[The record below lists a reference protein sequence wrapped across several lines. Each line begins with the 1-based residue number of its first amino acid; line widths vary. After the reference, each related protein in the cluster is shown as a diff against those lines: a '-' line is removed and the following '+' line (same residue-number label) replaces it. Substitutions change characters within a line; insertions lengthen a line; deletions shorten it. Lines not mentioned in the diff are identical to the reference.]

1 MRLASHD
8 LSQHIGGLARLGR
21 QRDFSLPRF
30 AKALSAIARNGD
42 RGDVLRQLLV
52 EWTGLPFEAADALE
66 RWSEIERM
74 LPALRQKLGPPL
86 GLQTVL
92 LHHLHSKKGLL
103 KEPRLVSEADLA
115 VLRVNAITDP
125 LTGLYNR
132 RFLVDHLGREIS
144 RAERSGG
151 ILAVGM
157 MDLKGFKS
165 INDRMGHAVGDS
177 VLVRTARIVRESLRA
192 VDAGCRWGGDEFVLV
207 LPNTDMI
214 SALAVLE
221 RVREL
226 VGAMSLAGRSG
237 APALDLHYGV
247 ASYPN
252 DGKSTDFLLK
262 VADLRLYQCRS
273 QSAYEGEG
281 SERRLHPRFAPEEMS
296 LRMEWNGRQRNS
308 RAVTASVVDVS
319 YRGLAFHAKKSEKWP
334 RRWKAEILQKN
345 DPERHP
351 IRLRA
356 LNIAPMPEGGVR
368 VGCAYV

>member
-8 LSQHIGGLARLGR
+8 LSQSLDTLARLGR

-30 AKALSAIARNGD
+30 TKALSSIARNGD
-42 RGDVLRQLLV
+42 RGEVLRQLLA
-52 EWTGLPFEAADALE
+52 EWTGIPFEASEALE
-66 RWSEIERM
+66 RWNEIER
-74 LPALRQKLGPPL
+74 LVAALRQKLGGPI

-92 LHHLHSKKGLL
+92 LHHLHSKTGLL
-103 KEPRLVSEADLA
+103 KDPRLVSEADLA

-132 RFLVDHLGREIS
+132 RFLVDHLSREIS

-165 INDRMGHAVGDS
+165 INDRMGHPVGDS
-177 VLVRTARIVRESLRA
+177 VLVRTARVVRESLRA

-214 SALAVLE
+214 SALSVLE
-221 RVREL
+221 RVRET
-226 VGAMSLAGRSG
+226 VAAIPLAGRAG
-237 APALDLHYGV
+237 AALDLHYGV

-273 QSAYEGEG
+273 QSSFEAGG
-281 SERRLHPRFAPEEMS
+281 SERRLHPRFVPEEMA
-296 LRMEWNGRQRNS
+296 LRMEWNGARGF
-308 RAVTASVVDVS
+308 TAPVVDVS
-319 YRGLAFHAKKSEKWP
+319 YRGLAFRARKNEKWP
-334 RRWKAEILQKN
+334 SRWKAEIVQKN

-356 LNIAPMPEGGVR
+356 LHSAPLPGGGVR

>member
-1 MRLASHD
+1 MRLASDD
-8 LSQHIGGLARLGR
+8 LNEHIGRLARLGR

-30 AKALSAIARNGD
+30 SKSLSSIARNGG
-42 RGDVLRQLLV
+42 RGEVLRQLLA
-52 EWTGLPFEAADALE
+52 EWTGLPFEAPEALE
-66 RWSEIERM
+66 RWTEIER
-74 LPALRQKLGPPL
+74 LIPALREKLGSPL

-92 LHHLHSKKGLL
+92 LHHLHSRKGLM

-132 RFLVDHLGREIS
+132 RFLVDHLSREIS

-165 INDRMGHAVGDS
+165 INDRMGHPVGDS
-177 VLVRTARIVRESLRA
+177 VLVRTARVVRDSLRA

-214 SALAVLE
+214 SALAVME
-221 RVREL
+221 RVREKVADIPL
-226 VGAMSLAGRSG
+226 SDRTAT
-237 APALDLHYGV
+237 ALDLHYGV

-262 VADLRLYQCRS
+262 IADLRLYQCRS
-273 QSAYEGEG
+273 QSAFEG

-296 LRMEWNGRQRNS
+296 LRMEWKGPARPH
-308 RAVTASVVDVS
+308 TAPVVDVS
-319 YRGLAFHAKKSEKWP
+319 FGGISFYAKRAEKWP
-334 RRWKAEILQKN
+334 PRWKAEIVQKH

-351 IRLRA
+351 IKLKA
-356 LNIAPMPEGGVR
+356 LNSAPLPGGGVR
-368 VGCAYV
+368 IGCAYV

>member
-1 MRLASHD
+1 MRLASDD
-8 LSQHIGGLARLGR
+8 LTLHIGRLARLGR
-21 QRDFSLPRF
+21 QRDFSITRF
-30 AKALSAIARNGD
+30 SKALSSIARNGD
-42 RGDVLRQLLV
+42 RGEVLRQLFA
-52 EWTGLPFEAADALE
+52 EWTGIPFEASEALE
-66 RWSEIERM
+66 RWQEIER
-74 LPALRQKLGPPL
+74 LIPTLREKVGAPL

-92 LHHLHSKKGLL
+92 LHHLHSRKGLM

-132 RFLVDHLGREIS
+132 RFLVDHLTREIS

-157 MDLKGFKS
+157 MDLKGFKA
-165 INDRMGHAVGDS
+165 INDRLGHPVGDS
-177 VLVRTARIVRESLRA
+177 VLVRTARVVRDSLRA

-207 LPNTDMI
+207 LPNTDLI

-221 RVREL
+221 RVREK
-226 VGAMSLAGRSG
+226 VADISLSGRA
-237 APALDLHYGV
+237 APTIDMHYGV

-273 QSAYEGEG
+273 QSTFESGA
-281 SERRLHPRFAPEEMS
+281 RRHYPRFAPDDMS
-296 LRMEWNGRQRNS
+296 LRMEWNGNGHS
-308 RAVTASVVDVS
+308 TTAPVVDVS
-319 YRGLAFHAKKSEKWP
+319 FGGLAFRARKAEKWP
-334 RRWKAEILQKN
+334 ARWKAELLQKN

-356 LNIAPMPEGGVR
+356 LNSAPLPGGGVR